1 MAAAKAG
8 RSTLGIPQ
16 SVGTEFVHE
25 TPPAK
30 RSQFQKSRKKKYR
43 DLARKVLGSEMSQ

>member
-8 RSTLGIPQ
+8 HSTLGIPQ
-16 SVGTEFVHE
+16 SVGAEFANA

-30 RSQFQKSRKKKYR
+30 RKQWSRKKKYR
-43 DLARKVLGSEMSQ
+43 ELARKVLGSEMSAGG